1 MVRASKFDIVM
12 LICICVVFIG
22 AIVSACIS
30 GGNGYNL
37 VNSVSKTDYQ
47 DYSIGWRNEYG
58 RGYDITKLYENNGLL
73 SASEPLYLNRAVETS
88 GEDKTLFFRTHNVV
102 VNVYDGDELIYKMAD
117 NGISDVPA
125 GFDNYVSVPISGDRN
140 SHNIKLEIYR
150 TKSGIGSCI
159 DNVMLGSGSDIMY
172 SVING
177 SMGAVIFSVVAL
189 VLGFAFIFLGAT
201 TMREVEKSVGCV
213 YFGIFLV
220 LIALPLA
227 FDTPWAYIYFGN
239 IYFVEVFSRVCVM
252 ASLPALVMYVMT
264 FFDVRHINVLKM
276 LCFMSI
282 GLFVISLVLN
292 FTGLVP
298 LAYMII
304 PTHAVIGV
312 SALVTA
318 IELIYYIVKV
328 MGNRKDV
335 SRVYYIGLVFFL
347 VFVISDV
354 LGYYHNNTGDS
365 YTGLRAGLFIL
376 IVTAIA
382 LCFGDILNLVK
393 LGVKAGK
400 LNQVAFTDANT
411 GLGNSAAFKSKMAE
425 LEARRINYNCIGI
438 IQFDVNNL
446 KIINDTK
453 GHEMGDLLIMKAAD
467 VISKSFGE
475 IGSCYR
481 VGGDEFVAIT
491 TYNHAAAACEEAI
504 DKFEELLER
513 FNRNPNRPFDL
524 RIAYGI
530 AYYTSDMGYNKTL
543 KEIHK
548 IADERMYSKKKELKA
563 RYAKTAAEA
572 EIR

>member
-12 LICICVVFIG
+12 LICVCAIFIG
-22 AIVSACIS
+22 AIVSTCIS
-30 GGNGYNL
+30 GNNGYNL
-37 VNSVSKTDYQ
+37 INSANKSDYH
-47 DYSIGWRNEYG
+47 DYTVGWRNDYG
-58 RGYDITKLYENNGLL
+58 RGYDVTKLYENSNLL
-73 SASEPLYLNRAVETS
+73 SVSEPLYLSRTFDAAGS
-88 GEDKTLFFRTHNVV
+88 GRTLFFRTHNVV
-102 VNVYDGDELIYKMAD
+102 VNVYDGKELVYKTAD
-117 NGISDVPA
+117 NGDANVPVT
-125 GFDNYVSVPISGDRN
+125 FDNYISIPIDGDN
-140 SHNIKLEIYR
+140 EIHNIRLEIYK

-159 DNVMLGSGSDIMY
+159 DSVLYGSGSDIMY
-172 SVING
+172 SVMNG
-177 SMGAVIFSVVAL
+177 SMSAVVFSVVAI
-189 VLGFAFIFLGAT
+189 VLGFAFIILGALT
-201 TMREVEKSVGCV
+201 IKEIEKSIGCV
-213 YFGIFLV
+213 YFGFFLI

-227 FDTPWAYIYFGN
+227 FDTPWAYIYFKDV
-239 IYFVEVFSRVCVM
+239 YFIEACSRVCIL
-252 ASLPALVMYVMT
+252 ASLSALIMYVAT
-264 FFDVRHINVLKM
+264 FFEVRHINVLKA

-282 GLFVISLVLN
+282 GLFVISLVMN
-292 FTGLVP
+292 YTGLMP
-298 LAYMII
+298 FGSMIL
-304 PTHAVIGV
+304 PTHIFIGV
-312 SALVTA
+312 SAIVTA
-318 IELIYYIVKV
+318 VELIYYIVKV
-328 MGNRKDV
+328 MGNRRDV
-335 SRVYYIGLVFFL
+335 SRVYYIGLIFFL
-347 VFVISDV
+347 LFVIYDI
-354 LGYYHNNTGDS
+354 LRYYHNNTGDS
-365 YTGLRAGLFIL
+365 YVGLRAGLFIL

-411 GLGNSAAFKSKMAE
+411 GLGNSAAFKAKMAQ

-467 VISKSFGE
+467 VIAKSFGE

-491 TYNHAAAACEEAI
+491 TFNHAAAACEEAI
-504 DKFEELLER
+504 DKFEDLLER

-563 RYAKTAAEA
+563 RYAKNAAEA

>member
-22 AIVSACIS
+22 AIVSACVS
-30 GGNGYNL
+30 GSNGYNL
-37 VNSVSKTDYQ
+37 INSVSKTDYQ

-58 RGYDITKLYENNGLL
+58 RGYDITKLYETNGLL
-73 SASEPLYLNRAVETS
+73 SVSEPLYLTRSVETS

-102 VNVYDGDELIYKMAD
+102 VNVYDGDELVYKMAD
-117 NGISDVPA
+117 DGCTDVPA
-125 GFDNYVSVPISGDRN
+125 GFDNYVSVSLSSQKK
-140 SHNIKLEIYR
+140 SHNIRLEIYK

-159 DNVMLGSGSDIMY
+159 DSVMCGSGSDIMY
-172 SVING
+172 SVVNG
-177 SMGAVIFSVVAL
+177 SMGAVVFAVVAL
-189 VLGFAFIFLGAT
+189 VLGFVFIILGAT
-201 TMREVEKSVGCV
+201 TMRDVDNSVGCV

-227 FDTPWAYIYFGN
+227 FDTPWAYMYFEN
-239 IYFVEVFSRVCVM
+239 IYFIEVCSRLCIM
-252 ASLPALVMYVMT
+252 ASLPALIMYVAT
-264 FFDVRHINVLKM
+264 FFEIWHTNVLKV
-276 LCFMSI
+276 LSFVSI
-282 GLFVISLVLN
+282 GLFVISVVLN

-304 PTHAVIGV
+304 PTHAIIGV

-318 IELIYYIVKV
+318 IELVYYIVKI

-335 SRVYYIGLVFFL
+335 SRVYYIGLIFFL
-347 VFVISDV
+347 VFVIYDV
-354 LGYYHNNTGDS
+354 LRYYHNNTGDS
-365 YTGLRAGLFIL
+365 YTGVRAGLFIL

-382 LCFGDILNLVK
+382 FCFGDMINLLK

-446 KIINDTK
+446 KVINDTK

-467 VISKSFGE
+467 VIGKSFGE

-524 RIAYGI
+524 RIAYGV